1 MDEEILETAKS
12 ICACGAEDEALLKR
26 LCAASAQALERELR
40 EGVAPEDCE
49 GAFICASAWL
59 AAAALTDARLGG
71 AEELSSLRAG
81 DVTIEVRGG
90 ANSERAAALRR
101 SAAADGPVYGRRRLL
116 LLRSEGMKS
125 MIDQAFRR
133 YGMTVTV
140 EHGAETGE
148 THGFVQPVTAVS
160 GGEPFSVGPLGAA
173 DRRCWRYLGSAEV
186 SVAQGDHILCEGKR
200 YRVRRAE
207 SVKLGAL
214 VTHYWAVL
222 DREEETA

>member
-1 MDEEILETAKS
+1 
-12 ICACGAEDEALLKR
+12 
-26 LCAASAQALERELR
+26 
-40 EGVAPEDCE
+40 
-49 GAFICASAWL
+49 
-59 AAAALTDARLGG
+59 
-71 AEELSSLRAG
+71 
-81 DVTIEVRGG
+81 
-90 ANSERAAALRR
+90 
-101 SAAADGPVYGRRRLL
+101 
-116 LLRSEGMKS
+116 MKS

-214 VTHYWAVL
+214 VTHY
-222 DREEETA
+222 

>member
-1 MDEEILETAKS
+1 
-12 ICACGAEDEALLKR
+12 
-26 LCAASAQALERELR
+26 
-40 EGVAPEDCE
+40 
-49 GAFICASAWL
+49 
-59 AAAALTDARLGG
+59 
-71 AEELSSLRAG
+71 
-81 DVTIEVRGG
+81 
-90 ANSERAAALRR
+90 
-101 SAAADGPVYGRRRLL
+101 
-116 LLRSEGMKS
+116 MKS

-173 DRRCWRYLGSAEV
+173 DRRGWRYLGRAAV
-186 SVAQGDHILCEGKR
+186 SVAQGGQIRGEGKR

>member
-90 ANSERAAALRR
+90 ANSERAAQR
-101 SAAADGPVYGRRRLL
+101 AAADGPVYGRRRLL

>member
-1 MDEEILETAKS
+1 MNVLFFGSLLLYFAAAVLQFIGTLFKKDKVAK
-12 ICACGAEDEALLKR
+12 I
-26 LCAASAQALERELR
+26 
-40 EGVAPEDCE
+40 
-49 GAFICASAWL
+49 AWL
-59 AAAALTDARLGG
+59 IFLAGLAAQTAYLL
-71 AEELSSLRAG
+71 
-81 DVTIEVRGG
+81 VRGVT
-90 ANSERAAALRR
+90 A
-101 SAAADGPVYGRRRLL
+101 RRLPLSNQFEFATAFAWGIALML
-116 LLRSEGMKS
+116 LIVRLRLKA
-125 MIDQAFRR
+125 D
-133 YGMTVTV
+133 MTVTV

>member
-81 DVTIEVRGG
+81 DVTIEVDGRREHV
-90 ANSERAAALRR
+90 ADERAAAAASG
-101 SAAADGPVYGRRRLL
+101 SATNAADAPR
-116 LLRSEGMKS
+116 
-125 MIDQAFRR
+125 I
-133 YGMTVTV
+133 
-140 EHGAETGE
+140 
-148 THGFVQPVTAVS
+148 
-160 GGEPFSVGPLGAA
+160 A
-173 DRRCWRYLGSAEV
+173 DP
-186 SVAQGDHILCEGKR
+186 
-200 YRVRRAE
+200 
-207 SVKLGAL
+207 
-214 VTHYWAVL
+214 
-222 DREEETA
+222 

>member
-90 ANSERAAALRR
+90 ANSERAAAPAGGDALR
-101 SAAADGPVYGRRRLL
+101 
-116 LLRSEGMKS
+116 
-125 MIDQAFRR
+125 IDREAL
-133 YGMTVTV
+133 
-140 EHGAETGE
+140 AE
-148 THGFVQPVTAVS
+148 
-160 GGEPFSVGPLGAA
+160 LMRDGAA
-173 DRRCWRYLGSAEV
+173 P
-186 SVAQGDHILCEGKR
+186 QGGR
-200 YRVRRAE
+200 
-207 SVKLGAL
+207 
-214 VTHYWAVL
+214 
-222 DREEETA
+222 

>member
-1 MDEEILETAKS
+1 
-12 ICACGAEDEALLKR
+12 
-26 LCAASAQALERELR
+26 
-40 EGVAPEDCE
+40 
-49 GAFICASAWL
+49 
-59 AAAALTDARLGG
+59 
-71 AEELSSLRAG
+71 
-81 DVTIEVRGG
+81 
-90 ANSERAAALRR
+90 
-101 SAAADGPVYGRRRLL
+101 
-116 LLRSEGMKS
+116 MKS

-186 SVAQGDHILCEGKR
+186 SVAQGR

>member
-1 MDEEILETAKS
+1 
-12 ICACGAEDEALLKR
+12 
-26 LCAASAQALERELR
+26 
-40 EGVAPEDCE
+40 
-49 GAFICASAWL
+49 
-59 AAAALTDARLGG
+59 
-71 AEELSSLRAG
+71 
-81 DVTIEVRGG
+81 
-90 ANSERAAALRR
+90 
-101 SAAADGPVYGRRRLL
+101 
-116 LLRSEGMKS
+116 MKS

-186 SVAQGDHILCEGKR
+186 SVAQGDHI
-200 YRVRRAE
+200 RAE